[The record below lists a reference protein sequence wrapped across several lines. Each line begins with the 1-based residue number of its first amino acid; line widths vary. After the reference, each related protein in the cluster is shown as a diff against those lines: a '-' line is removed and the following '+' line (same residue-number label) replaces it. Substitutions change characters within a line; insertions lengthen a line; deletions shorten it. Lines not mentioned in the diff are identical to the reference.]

1 MCKAIS
7 WEGRVEARRTCEEV
21 MARVETLE
29 KYDDEPRNGRL
40 ARRKDF
46 SVGSVVE
53 DWFSDVG
60 RQNNDQ
66 RPSLAFRKE

>member
-1 MCKAIS
+1 
-7 WEGRVEARRTCEEV
+7 